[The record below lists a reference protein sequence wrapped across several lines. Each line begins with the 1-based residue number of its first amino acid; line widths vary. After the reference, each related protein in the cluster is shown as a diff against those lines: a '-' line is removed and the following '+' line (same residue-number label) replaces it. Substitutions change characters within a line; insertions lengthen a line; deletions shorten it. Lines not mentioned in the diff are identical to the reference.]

1 MKKEKK
7 KWKILDHK
15 EYLKDVENE
24 HKEGD
29 VLNEIILKI
38 IMFINFLF

>member
-1 MKKEKK
+1 MCWRNIKKNFFENWMKKEKK

-15 EYLKDVENE
+15 EYLNDDENE

-29 VLNEIILKI
+29 VLN
-38 IMFINFLF
+38 